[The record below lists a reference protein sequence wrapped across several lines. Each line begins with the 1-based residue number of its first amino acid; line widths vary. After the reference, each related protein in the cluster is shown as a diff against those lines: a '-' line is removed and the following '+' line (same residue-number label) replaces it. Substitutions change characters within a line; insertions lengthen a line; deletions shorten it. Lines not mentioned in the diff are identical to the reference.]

1 MGTAQRPGDSG
12 PDARI
17 VPILRL
23 AFLLGAG
30 LFGGVI
36 GYLRSQGSGS
46 SDPELARSLTLAGRG
61 VWGVALA
68 ACLVLAMRVRSE
80 RDPGKTFA
88 QSVVGW
94 ALAES
99 TAIFGGAY
107 WYLVGSSQW
116 YFGGLGF
123 LALALIMLPG
133 IRRGT

>member
-1 MGTAQRPGDSG
+1 MGTSQRPGQSG
-12 PDARI
+12 PDARV
-17 VPILRL
+17 VPIMRL
-23 AFLLGAG
+23 GFLLGAG

-36 GYLRSQGSGS
+36 GYLRSQGSLS
-46 SDPELARSLTLAGRG
+46 SYPELARPLTLAGRG

-68 ACLVLAMRVRSE
+68 VCLVLASRVRSE
-80 RDPGKTFA
+80 RDPGKVFA
-88 QSVVGW
+88 QSIVGW

-99 TAIFGGAY
+99 AAIFGGVY

-116 YFGGLGF
+116 YFSGLGF

>member
-1 MGTAQRPGDSG
+1 MTTSQRPAQSG
-12 PDARI
+12 PDARV

-36 GYLRSQGSGS
+36 GFLHSQGDLSA
-46 SDPELARSLTLAGRG
+46 DLELARPLTLAGRG

-68 ACLVLAMRVRSE
+68 GCLMLASRVRSE
-80 RDPGKTFA
+80 GDPGRIFA
-88 QSVVGW
+88 QSIVGW

-99 TAIFGGAY
+99 AAIFGGVY

-116 YFGGLGF
+116 YFSGLGF
-123 LALALIMLPG
+123 LALVLIMLPG
-133 IRRGT
+133 VRRAA

>member
-1 MGTAQRPGDSG
+1 MTSGASSLSG
-12 PDARI
+12 PEPRVVA
-17 VPILRL
+17 ILRL

-36 GYLRSQGSGS
+36 GYLRSQGSVS
-46 SDPELARSLTLAGRG
+46 SVPEVARAMTLAGRG

-68 ACLVLAMRVRSE
+68 VCVVLAMRVRDE
-80 RDPGKTFA
+80 RDSGKIFA

-99 TAIFGGAY
+99 TAIFGGVY
-107 WYLVGSSQW
+107 WYLVGTSQW
-116 YFGGLGF
+116 YFSGLGF

-133 IRRGT
+133 VRRGA